1 MEKKVDIFDVHVVVI
16 SLKIMFNEVSFDE
29 VSFDVLTLSHH
40 YVLSL
45 VFISPSFDELKFNL
59 SRRTNT
65 DNLSKFSRKCC
76 CCRPVGISGNETSR
90 KRKAFFNPKVFY
102 CNYKT
107 RLLVHNMAISD

>member
-45 VFISPSFDELKFNL
+45 VFISIIWRIK
-59 SRRTNT
+59 
-65 DNLSKFSRKCC
+65 
-76 CCRPVGISGNETSR
+76 I
-90 KRKAFFNPKVFY
+90 
-102 CNYKT
+102 
-107 RLLVHNMAISD
+107 